1 MRKAETGVGT
11 PSCNLPRPRGISIVP
26 LHVPPTSTTEVR
38 MNFEV
43 MIPITMLICIA
54 YSIKSVVDARA
65 RGKLL
70 SAGGSEELVRTIL
83 LSEEAQ
89 RRHAG
94 LRWGVLLLSMAV
106 GFSLIEAFDWDQVT
120 PGVIAVLLGATGVGN
135 LLSYA
140 LARRMK

>member
-1 MRKAETGVGT
+1 
-11 PSCNLPRPRGISIVP
+11 
-26 LHVPPTSTTEVR
+26 
-38 MNFEV
+38 MNFDV
-43 MIPITMLICIA
+43 MIPITLLICIA

-83 LSEEAQ
+83 LNEEAQ
-89 RRHAG
+89 RRQAG
-94 LRWGVLLLSMAV
+94 LRWGVLLSSMAV
-106 GFSLIEAFDWDQVT
+106 GFGLVEAFGWDQVT

-135 LLSYA
+135 LVAYA

>member
-1 MRKAETGVGT
+1 
-11 PSCNLPRPRGISIVP
+11 
-26 LHVPPTSTTEVR
+26 

-43 MIPITMLICIA
+43 LVPTTMLICIA
-54 YSIKSVVDARA
+54 YSIKAVVDARA

-70 SAGGSEELVRTIL
+70 SGGGGSEELVRTIL

-106 GFSLIEAFDWDQVT
+106 GFGLIEAFGWNEVT
-120 PGVIAVLLGATGVGN
+120 PGVIAVLLATTGAGN
-135 LLSYA
+135 LVSYA
-140 LARRMK
+140 VARRVK

>member
-1 MRKAETGVGT
+1 
-11 PSCNLPRPRGISIVP
+11 
-26 LHVPPTSTTEVR
+26 

-89 RRHAG
+89 RRNAG

-106 GFSLIEAFDWDQVT
+106 GFSLVEAFGWDQVT
-120 PGVIAVLLGATGVGN
+120 PGVVAVLLGATGVGN
-135 LLSYA
+135 LVSYA
-140 LARRMK
+140 LARRLK